1 MLLAETTDRF
11 FSSRQVMDYSMACF
25 FLDEKHS
32 RNDYFNMSTHITA
45 EKGMVAECVLLPGD
59 PLRAEHIASTFFK
72 NPVKYNETRGMYGFT
87 GEWNGHRVSVQGTG
101 MGMPSFSIYANE
113 LIDFFGCKKLIR
125 VGTCG
130 SNNKNLKL
138 RDVFIAQSANT
149 DSGMNTDRFGSSF
162 HFAPIPSFSLMYKA
176 YEEAV
181 KAGIPVTVGP
191 CFSSDKFYD
200 DRHEEKMA
208 MMHKL
213 GIMAEEME
221 AAELYTLGALK
232 NVETLALFTVSDDIL
247 TGEQTTAK
255 ERQTT
260 FNNMIEIALR
270 SFFA

>member
-25 FLDEKHS
+25 FLDEKLS

-149 DSGMNTDRFGSSF
+149 DSGMNTDRFGASF
-162 HFAPIPSFSLMYKA
+162 HFAPVPSFSLMYKA

>member
-149 DSGMNTDRFGSSF
+149 DSGMNTDRFGASF
-162 HFAPIPSFSLMYKA
+162 HFAPVPSFSLMYKA
-176 YEEAV
+176 YEEAA

>member
-1 MLLAETTDRF
+1 MQSAETTDLVF
-11 FSSRQVMDYSMACF
+11 TTRQVIVNSVACF
-25 FLDEKHS
+25 FLDEKLTRKDDS
-32 RNDYFNMSTHITA
+32 IMSTHITA

-162 HFAPIPSFSLMYKA
+162 HLAPVPSFSLMYKA
-176 YEEAV
+176 YEEAL

>member
-162 HFAPIPSFSLMYKA
+162 HFAPVPSFSLMYKA

-181 KAGIPVTVGP
+181 KAGIPVTVGT

-200 DRHEEKMA
+200 DRHDEKMA

-260 FNNMIEIALR
+260 FNNIIEIALR

>member
-1 MLLAETTDRF
+1 MFYGL
-11 FSSRQVMDYSMACF
+11 F
-25 FLDEKHS
+25 FLDETPGKK
-32 RNDYFNMSTHITA
+32 DDFTMSTHITA

-149 DSGMNTDRFGSSF
+149 DSGMNTDRFGASF
-162 HFAPIPSFSLMYKA
+162 HFAPVPSFSLMYKA

-200 DRHEEKMA
+200 DRHGEKMA
-208 MMHKL
+208 IMQKL

-247 TGEQTTAK
+247 TGEQTSAK

-260 FNNMIEIALR
+260 FDNMIEIALR

>member
-1 MLLAETTDRF
+1 
-11 FSSRQVMDYSMACF
+11 
-25 FLDEKHS
+25 
-32 RNDYFNMSTHITA
+32 
-45 EKGMVAECVLLPGD
+45 
-59 PLRAEHIASTFFK
+59 
-72 NPVKYNETRGMYGFT
+72 
-87 GEWNGHRVSVQGTG
+87 

-162 HFAPIPSFSLMYKA
+162 HFAPVPSFSLMYKA

-208 MMHKL
+208 MMQKL